1 MTEQPKLTKN
11 ENVIFFPEDRI
22 EYPNRVGH
30 SPRSLEEIYL
40 NLDAMAS
47 VHVNETVEKIFK
59 AILPQLDKVGID
71 LTADGLEKDG
81 SLLIEAFR
89 SLLYKINGVN
99 HQFQTLAE
107 VIFQNHPDNDGTYK
121 IVDKLD
127 IELDKNGT

>member
-1 MTEQPKLTKN
+1 
-11 ENVIFFPEDRI
+11 
-22 EYPNRVGH
+22 
-30 SPRSLEEIYL
+30 
-40 NLDAMAS
+40 MAS